1 MKVNGTSGVG
11 SATGARGA
19 RPGGGGP
26 GFQLPSIGGASGAG
40 QSSSV
45 SGVAGVMAMDALL
58 ALQDVGGPLERKRKA
73 VRRAGLILD
82 VLEDVKVALLDG
94 AITANDL
101 DRLRRAVRDERSQTD
116 DPKLEAVL
124 DEVEVRAAVELAKL
138 EQAGRAA

>member
-45 SGVAGVMAMDALL
+45 SA
-58 ALQDVGGPLERKRKA
+58 
-73 VRRAGLILD
+73 
-82 VLEDVKVALLDG
+82 
-94 AITANDL
+94 
-101 DRLRRAVRDERSQTD
+101 SQ
-116 DPKLEAVL
+116 
-124 DEVEVRAAVELAKL
+124 
-138 EQAGRAA
+138 G